1 MLKILNLPKFDL
13 NLAIEKTSQ
22 KTGIS
27 EDIIEKNLW
36 VCFVLKYLF
45 TDFLYKNYLV
55 FKGGTSLSKG
65 FNYIKRF
72 SEDIDIVL
80 DWKILNLLKLKDVY
94 YDEKF
99 INRKRNEATNNLR
112 FPV

>member
-36 VCFVLKYLF
+36 
-45 TDFLYKNYLV
+45 
-55 FKGGTSLSKG
+55 
-65 FNYIKRF
+65 
-72 SEDIDIVL
+72 
-80 DWKILNLLKLKDVY
+80 
-94 YDEKF
+94 
-99 INRKRNEATNNLR
+99 
-112 FPV
+112 